1 MDKNVRELLEK
12 FNIIKQKGYIPSV
25 NNNKN
30 GSGLTLEHHLGS
42 TGGDICIPDFKNI
55 EIKTLSIY
63 SNSNLNMFS
72 CTPDGKY
79 CLATQWLSWKY
90 GYPDKVYRKI
100 RVLKALVNTQLNKV
114 GLFFYFSLRV
124 DKKNNIIVLDVYN
137 HKKKLIN
144 SDIYWDF
151 DSIEEKLI
159 RKLSTL
165 AIITNRK
172 MEKNGKIYY
181 KYIDIKI
188 YKLKSFDEFI
198 KLIEKDIIFVNFKTG
213 VYKSGYYKGKFHD
226 HGTGF
231 EIRKENI
238 EKLYDRI
245 Y

>member
-1 MDKNVRELLEK
+1 MEKNIYELLQK
-12 FNIIKQKGYIPSV
+12 FDNIKQRGYIPSIT
-25 NNNKN
+25 NNKN
-30 GSGLTLEHHLGS
+30 GSGLTLEYLIGS
-42 TGGDICIPDFKNI
+42 TGGDICIQDFKNI
-55 EIKTLSIY
+55 EFKTLNTY

-72 CTPDGKY
+72 CAPDGKY

-100 RVLKALVNTQLNKV
+100 RILKALVNTKLNKV
-114 GLFFYFSLRV
+114 GLFYYFSLRV
-124 DKKNNIIVLDVYN
+124 NKKNKTIILYVYN
-137 HKKKLIN
+137 IKKELIN

-165 AIITNRK
+165 ALITNQK

-181 KYIDIKI
+181 KYTNIRI
-188 YKLKSFDEFI
+188 YKLKSFEKFI
-198 KLIEKDIIFVNFKTG
+198 KLIEKDMIFVNFKTG

-231 EIRKENI
+231 EIERENI
-238 EKLYDRI
+238 EKLYNRI